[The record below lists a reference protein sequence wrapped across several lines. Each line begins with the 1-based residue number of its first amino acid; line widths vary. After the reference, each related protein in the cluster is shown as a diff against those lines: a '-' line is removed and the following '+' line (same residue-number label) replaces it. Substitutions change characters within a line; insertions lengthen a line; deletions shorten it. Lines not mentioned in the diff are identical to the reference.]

1 MRLTICVVV
10 ALCSSALAQDAQLV
24 EVAPVRFESV
34 EISRPLVATLD
45 AVMRTSVASEVD
57 GRVASRAFDDG
68 QLIKAN
74 HELVTL
80 DTELM
85 QADLTAADAMV
96 SAAEAELNRAHVELK
111 RTERELKRQTELFEK
126 NVSPEKELLDA
137 RSAYE
142 AAEADIKTKEASV
155 AQRKAGRDRIATEI
169 RKSKVFAP
177 FDAHVA
183 KRRVEVGQWVKQ
195 GDVVADLVQLDPLY
209 VVVAVPDVIA
219 GQIGTG
225 DRASITLDALPGKT
239 LEAPVTHI
247 MPEADMASRM
257 VRMQLTLDN
266 KQMALRPGFLARV
279 VFRKQSGQSLVVP
292 KNAVVTSA
300 QGSHVVLANN
310 NVAAVVPVQVLKSN
324 ASDAVIQGELKA
336 GDLVVTRGNETLF
349 PGATLQYT
357 PPATQ
362 PSAQQAGGAHP

>member
-1 MRLTICVVV
+1 MHRTILAFL

-24 EVAPVRFESV
+24 EVSPVRYESV

-45 AVMRTSVASEVD
+45 AVMRTSVAAEVD
-57 GRVASRAFDDG
+57 GRVASRSFDDG

-74 HELVTL
+74 AELMSL

-85 QADLTAADAMV
+85 QADLAAANATV
-96 SAAEAELNRAHVELK
+96 SAAEAELNRANVELK
-111 RTERELKRQTELFEK
+111 RTERELKRQTDLFEK

-137 RSAYE
+137 RSSFE
-142 AAEADIKTKEASV
+142 GAAADIQTKEAAV
-155 AQRKAGRDRIATEI
+155 AQRKALRDRIAAEI
-169 RKSKVFAP
+169 RKSRVFAP

-183 KRRVEVGQWVKQ
+183 RRRVEVGQWVKQ

-209 VVVAVPDVIA
+209 VIVAVPDTIA
-219 GQIGTG
+219 GQIVAG
-225 DRASITLDALPGKT
+225 DRATITLDALPGQQ
-239 LEAPVTHI
+239 LEAPVTHV

-266 KQMALRPGFLARV
+266 KAMKLRPGFLARV
-279 VFRKQSGQSLVVP
+279 VFKKQSGESLVVP
-292 KNAVVTSA
+292 KNAVVTSG
-300 QGSHVVLANN
+300 QGSHVVVSRE
-310 NVAAVVPVQVLKSN
+310 NVAAIVPVTVLKSN
-324 ASDAVIQGELKA
+324 AADAVIQADLKA

-349 PGATLQYT
+349 PGASLQFT

-362 PSAQQAGGAHP
+362 PSTGGANP